1 MFFCRWRISFDE
13 FFRIVTAEG
22 IDKSYDTHVERRY
35 GIDSFVRDFRRGE
48 GMYSNSSAQ
57 SVLRDYSATEN
68 WEPPPPVSFFTR
80 NIGKKEIAPSMGPGP
95 GAEQEL
101 RYFMHCVADHTDNA
115 EQAFTTL
122 YTHYEKRIFRFCLFH
137 LRNAATAQELMHDV
151 FLIVWQSAHTYQGQS
166 SLEVWLFGIAHN
178 LCRNARRRA
187 MGSVGIRP
195 ERETVRARERPASEE
210 PSVPITIDASSPDL
224 NPEGQTAA
232 HQRCSLVQR
241 LINRL
246 SLVQQEVLHFTYVE
260 GLSIHDIAQILG
272 VASGT
277 VKSRMFTARCVL
289 RHYMQEAGL
298 TREDL

>member
-1 MFFCRWRISFDE
+1 
-13 FFRIVTAEG
+13 
-22 IDKSYDTHVERRY
+22 
-35 GIDSFVRDFRRGE
+35 
-48 GMYSNSSAQ
+48 MYSKSSAQ
-57 SVLRDYSATEN
+57 SVLGDYSVTEH

-80 NIGKKEIAPSMGPGP
+80 DTGATEIAPSVQPGLV
-95 GAEQEL
+95 AEQDL
-101 RYFMHCVADHTDNA
+101 GSLMQCIADRTDNA
-115 EQAFTTL
+115 YQAFTTL
-122 YTHYEKRIFRFCLFH
+122 YTQYEKRLFRFCLLQ
-137 LRNAATAQELMHDV
+137 LRDAATAQELMHDV

-187 MGSVGIRP
+187 MGPTGP
-195 ERETVRARERPASEE
+195 TLGGETVRARERFPNNE
-210 PSVPITIDASSPDL
+210 PSLSITTDAPSPDFD
-224 NPEGQTAA
+224 PEGQAAA

-246 SLVQQEVLHFTYVE
+246 PLVQREVLHFTYVE

-289 RHYMQEAGL
+289 RHSMQEAGL

>member
-1 MFFCRWRISFDE
+1 MT
-13 FFRIVTAEG
+13 IVWNGAM
-22 IDKSYDTHVERRY
+22 

-48 GMYSNSSAQ
+48 GMYSKSSAQ
-57 SVLRDYSATEN
+57 SVLGDYSVTEN

-80 NIGKKEIAPSMGPGP
+80 DTSETEIAPSVQPGLV
-95 GAEQEL
+95 AEQDL
-101 RYFMHCVADHTDNA
+101 GSLMRCVADRTDNA
-115 EQAFTTL
+115 NLAFTTL
-122 YTHYEKRIFRFCLFH
+122 YTQYEKRLFRFCLFH
-137 LRNAATAQELMHDV
+137 LRDAATAQELMHDV

-187 MGSVGIRP
+187 RGPTGPILG
-195 ERETVRARERPASEE
+195 RETVRARERLPNNE
-210 PSVPITIDASSPDL
+210 PSLPTMTVATDAPSPDL
-224 NPEGQTAA
+224 NPEGQAAA

-246 SLVQQEVLHFTYVE
+246 PLVQREVLHFTYVE

-289 RHYMQEAGL
+289 QQYMQEAGL